1 MPDEGTLTEE
11 ALQAPSSPAS
21 ETPTE
26 TPSPELVTME
36 TVQEGFDAIGK
47 QITEGFKRNRQS
59 QTGTIDNRVEGIEN
73 RVVEKLLK
81 QLPEGTDV
89 EAIRREA
96 WVESQMAG
104 DTATEDVGSESP
116 QASDQ
121 PQASGTNLVEQEI
134 TRILQET
141 GVSADNPELIEYVK
155 ANKGQPWYKV
165 GAGFAELAE
174 QIASRTGDPANIM
187 GAGSGGSASSP
198 NLKASYLKE
207 VQELRAKGGK
217 ARDLRPIQDKYMS
230 QGLNVY
236 EIDLVTGEVVDL
248 SDK

>member
-1 MPDEGTLTEE
+1 
-11 ALQAPSSPAS
+11 
-21 ETPTE
+21 
-26 TPSPELVTME
+26 ME
-36 TVQEGFDAIGK
+36 TFQKGLAKVSEE
-47 QITEGFKRNRQS
+47 ITEGFKRNRQS
-59 QTGTIDNRVEGIEN
+59 QTGTIDNRLAGMET
-73 RVVEKLLK
+73 RVVDKLLK

-96 WVESQMAG
+96 WIESQMDG
-104 DTATEDVGSESP
+104 DNSPTEAGSESP

-121 PQASGTNLVEQEI
+121 PLASGANVVEVEI
-134 TRILQET
+134 SRILQET

-187 GAGSGGSASSP
+187 GAGSGGSVSTP

-207 VQELRAKGGK
+207 VQELRAKGGT
-217 ARDLRPIQDKYMS
+217 ASDLRPVQDKYMS

-236 EIDLVTGEVVDL
+236 IIDLVTGEEVDL
-248 SDK
+248 GDK